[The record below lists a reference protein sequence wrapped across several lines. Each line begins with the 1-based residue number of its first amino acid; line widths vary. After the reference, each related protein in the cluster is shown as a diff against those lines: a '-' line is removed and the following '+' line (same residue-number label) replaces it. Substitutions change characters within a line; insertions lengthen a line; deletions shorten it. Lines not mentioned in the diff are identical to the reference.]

1 MWMTD
6 CPTSFTDSCLSDI
19 KASRLIDL
27 EYTSILIDLY
37 CYRSGY
43 NGNVDLRRPVRHDFF
58 FWNLLR
64 FPDTRFRRER
74 WPISSINWSGVGR
87 TLPFR
92 VQWDVSCL
100 DILRGL
106 KPIDIRG
113 WCGRFFLANIST
125 FGITIGTIFSGFNWC
140 SDRYR
145 IFKAHSSK
153 GWNPQSALPI
163 AQWYICV
170 IGWHEHEDRPML

>member
-43 NGNVDLRRPVRHDFF
+43 NGNVDWRRPVRHDFF

-100 DILRGL
+100 DILRGIEADWY
-106 KPIDIRG
+106 PRMT
-113 WCGRFFLANIST
+113 R
-125 FGITIGTIFSGFNWC
+125 TIFLGKHLDIWDNY
-140 SDRYR
+140 RYHL
-145 IFKAHSSK
+145 F
-153 GWNPQSALPI
+153 W
-163 AQWYICV
+163 V
-170 IGWHEHEDRPML
+170 

>member
-43 NGNVDLRRPVRHDFF
+43 NGNVDWRRPVRHDFF

-100 DILRGL
+100 DILRGIEADWY
-106 KPIDIRG
+106 PRMMRTI
-113 WCGRFFLANIST
+113 FLANIST

>member
-43 NGNVDLRRPVRHDFF
+43 NGNVDWRRPVRHDFF

-163 AQWYICV
+163 AQWYKCV